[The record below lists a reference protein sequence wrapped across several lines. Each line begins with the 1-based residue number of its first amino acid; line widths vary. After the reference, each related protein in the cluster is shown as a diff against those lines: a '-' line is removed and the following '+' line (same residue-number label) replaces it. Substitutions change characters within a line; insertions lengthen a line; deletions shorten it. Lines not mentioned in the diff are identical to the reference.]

1 MRADICVVLNCK
13 TYTAPPFLP
22 PTPPHLERT
31 ECRGYCP
38 VLVCERNVF
47 TPNENWDGPHRRTPA
62 YCVACIKS
70 RMELSK
76 LLACMRPVPC
86 QKFECWCIYAPS
98 APQLVTS
105 VRIAKLCC
113 CIIILLDVLRM
124 PLSVLSHSVELVE
137 MKAFLLRTNFE
148 WITEYAYLIATE
160 FNWPCVNCYHKY
172 IFIFFKI
179 CNKTRR
185 AILQI
190 LVRVMPE
197 SVAHSIS
204 ASLSNAYWW
213 IELCLNFEHLLC

>member
-1 MRADICVVLNCK
+1 MCVRFCNIPSSQIMLYVCWVRNLFVTIKPSTHTHTLHARNAPNNAIYTQHRPNAISGTQQLRFCVRADICVVLNCK

-86 QKFECWCIYAPS
+86 QKFEC
-98 APQLVTS
+98 
-105 VRIAKLCC
+105 
-113 CIIILLDVLRM
+113 
-124 PLSVLSHSVELVE
+124 
-137 MKAFLLRTNFE
+137 
-148 WITEYAYLIATE
+148 
-160 FNWPCVNCYHKY
+160 
-172 IFIFFKI
+172 
-179 CNKTRR
+179 
-185 AILQI
+185 
-190 LVRVMPE
+190 
-197 SVAHSIS
+197 
-204 ASLSNAYWW
+204 
-213 IELCLNFEHLLC
+213 